1 MNLARATALTLSL
14 LLASASA
21 GLQHLE
27 AQVVPGVGPQAP
39 SGWAPPSL
47 GIRFGYDNQQQNEVL
62 GAQVRIP
69 VLPGG
74 AIEIMPSMD
83 IAFLRG
89 LKEYQYNFEGVY
101 VWDGRAGGLY
111 GGAGIG
117 LRNSI
122 FGSNPG
128 RTTELGY
135 TFVVGFRLVDLGIVV
150 PQLEYRWIVIDEA
163 AITYQ
168 QISFGVNLALWRPV
182 PAR

>member
-1 MNLARATALTLSL
+1 
-14 LLASASA
+14 
-21 GLQHLE
+21 
-27 AQVVPGVGPQAP
+27 
-39 SGWAPPSL
+39 
-47 GIRFGYDNQQQNEVL
+47 
-62 GAQVRIP
+62 
-69 VLPGG
+69 
-74 AIEIMPSMD
+74 MD